1 MWKLYLLKT
10 LMWSNTRVMKEN
22 RSMAQEIWTISIL
35 YPKTFKESYHHI
47 KFQKSIMNRK
57 CSVKNIVLN
66 SFAIFTGKY
75 LCWCLFLNKNAGLQA
90 CNFIKKRVQHRCF
103 LGNVAK
109 FLRAPILKNICE
121 RLLLSFPFMLVWT
134 FFYMNK

>member
-22 RSMAQEIWTISIL
+22 RAMAQEIWTISIL

-57 CSVKNIVLN
+57 WSVK
-66 SFAIFTGKY
+66 T
-75 LCWCLFLNKNAGLQA
+75 LFLIVSQYSQENTCVGVFFFNKNEGLQA
-90 CNFIKKRVQHRCF
+90 CNFIKKRLQHRCF

-109 FLRAPILKNICE
+109 FLRTPILKNTCE
-121 RLLLSFPFMLVWT
+121 RLLLSFSFMLVWT